1 LYTGNILKLKEKYHL
16 LFRKAIPFIFFA
28 LLAMSCTKENAGI
41 VGNAAGKDSIISDV
55 THQIDTG
62 KKTYLALGDSYTV
75 GASVAAWQSFPE
87 QLTGLL
93 KNGHINIASPDIIA
107 VSGWTTADLLNSL
120 QTNPPLKN
128 YSFVT
133 LLIGVNNQY
142 QGRQFDE
149 YKVQFTELLN
159 LAVSYAGNQP
169 GHVIVLSI
177 PDYGVTPFGSQ
188 FDKDKIAGQIDLF
201 NAANKAIAEKAGAAY
216 VDITAISRNAE
227 DEPSL
232 TARDGL
238 HPSPEQYYKWVQKLY
253 PLVLEILT
261 N

>member
-1 LYTGNILKLKEKYHL
+1 
-16 LFRKAIPFIFFA
+16 
-28 LLAMSCTKENAGI
+28 MSCTKENAGI

-55 THQIDTG
+55 AHQIDSG

-75 GASVAAWQSFPE
+75 GASVAEWQSFPE
-87 QLTGLL
+87 QLTTLL
-93 KNGHINIASPDIIA
+93 KNGHIDIASPDMVA

-120 QTNPPLKN
+120 QTNPPPKT

-142 QGRQFDE
+142 QGRQIDE
-149 YKVQFTELLN
+149 YKVQFSELLH
-159 LAVSYAGNQP
+159 LAISYAGDKP
-169 GHVIVLSI
+169 GHVFVLSI

-188 FDKDKIAGQIDLF
+188 FDKDEVAGQIDLF
-201 NAANKAIAEKAGAAY
+201 NAANKAIAEKEGTAY
-216 VDITAISRNAE
+216 VDITAISRNAQY
-227 DEPSL
+227 DPSL

-253 PLVLEILT
+253 PLVLEIL
-261 N
+261 NH